1 MLTYGV
7 YMQKK
12 VEFDERMRNTRMEES
27 EKVKALEEERQQTNS
42 QLFQEFVDKKHQNNQ
57 EYADKIR
64 DVRSDFITERRKIYE
79 ESNIL
84 TCEWRAQ
91 LLKLEAGDISRAEIY
106 EDTPSGEGRPKID
119 VSSIQKGE

>member
-91 LLKLEAGDISRAEIY
+91 LLKLEAGDISRADIY

>member
-42 QLFQEFVDKKHQNNQ
+42 QLFQEFVDKKHQNNL

-64 DVRSDFITERRKIYE
+64 DVRGDFIAERRKIYE

-91 LLKLEAGDISRAEIY
+91 LLKLEAGEINRADIY
-106 EDTPSGEGRPKID
+106 EDTPPISGEGQPN
-119 VSSIQKGE
+119 KGGTE

>member
-42 QLFQEFVDKKHQNNQ
+42 QLFREFVDKKHQNNQ

-64 DVRSDFITERRKIYE
+64 DVRGDFIAERRKIYE

-91 LLKLEAGDISRAEIY
+91 LLKLEAGEINRADIY
-106 EDTPSGEGRPKID
+106 EDTPPFLGKG
-119 VSSIQKGE
+119 SIKKEELNDE

>member
-12 VEFDERMRNTRMEES
+12 VEFDERMRSTRMEES

-42 QLFQEFVDKKHQNNQ
+42 QLFQEFVDKKHKNNQ
-57 EYADKIR
+57 EYADKIK
-64 DVRSDFITERRKIYE
+64 DVRGDFIAERRKIYE

-91 LLKLEAGDISRAEIY
+91 LLKLEAGEISRADIY
-106 EDTPSGEGRPKID
+106 EDTPPSGGGLHEVG
-119 VSSIQKGE
+119 GEV

>member
-64 DVRSDFITERRKIYE
+64 DVRGSFIAERRKIYE

-91 LLKLEAGDISRAEIY
+91 LLKLEAGEISRSEIY
-106 EDTPSGEGRPKID
+106 ENTPPIGGGQHEIGGE
-119 VSSIQKGE
+119 V

>member
-12 VEFDERMRNTRMEES
+12 VEFDERMR
-27 EKVKALEEERQQTNS
+27 EEERQQTNS

-64 DVRSDFITERRKIYE
+64 DVRGDFSAERRKIYE

-91 LLKLEAGDISRAEIY
+91 LLKLEAGEISRADIY
-106 EDTPSGEGRPKID
+106 EDTPPTSGDG
-119 VSSIQKGE
+119 QLKGVES

>member
-42 QLFQEFVDKKHQNNQ
+42 QLFQEFVDKKHRNNQ